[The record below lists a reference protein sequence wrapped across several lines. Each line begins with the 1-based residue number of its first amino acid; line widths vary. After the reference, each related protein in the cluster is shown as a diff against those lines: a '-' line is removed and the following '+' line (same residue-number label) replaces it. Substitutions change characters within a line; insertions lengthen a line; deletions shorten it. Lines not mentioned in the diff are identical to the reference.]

1 MQALTCIM
9 QTGGEKS
16 DNEEGGRKKSE
27 IVLYHALSE
36 K

>member
-9 QTGGEKS
+9 QTGEGG
-16 DNEEGGRKKSE
+16 DNEGGRKKSE